1 MEELR
6 LQGLLPFL
14 NGKSNWTLSCRN
26 GKYSLSFGRRKK
38 FKFKGVPPKGR
49 GGAAAAA
56 AAAKI
61 ARKMRDN
68 DDFMRAKWLREIGAQ
83 RSTEGGGGA
92 LQDSMCGGDDEGDEE
107 GEGEETDEDTLNE
120 GDSAAAGDGGLR
132 SATGASCDSL
142 FWDDYGVKPQVENP
156 SLEQELQGTS

>member
-1 MEELR
+1 MEVLR
-6 LQGLLPFL
+6 LQALLPFL
-14 NGKSNWTLSCRN
+14 NAKSNWTLTCRN
-26 GKYSLSFGRRKK
+26 GEYSLRFGRRKK

-56 AAAKI
+56 AKI
-61 ARKMRDN
+61 ARKEREAANN

-83 RSTEGGGGA
+83 RSTAAAGGGT

-107 GEGEETDEDTLNE
+107 EETDEDTLNE

-156 SLEQELQGTS
+156 SLEQELPGTP